1 MCGQCRYLH
10 KIICVTDCYIRKLST
25 ATGSFVPE
33 SPLQKNVFLNI
44 VPDPQ
49 ERILFSDIPYFR
61 DNYFV
66 FQLSGNKRG
75 ILPPIWTTWNN
86 LKDRLRQSGGH
97 FQEFE
102 RDNNKKKA
110 KLEKFYTVRPSVKSS
125 VNFWC
130 RPHYILLWH
139 SLDTKKSN
147 TQIHPNRHK
156 EVVKSKK

>member
-1 MCGQCRYLH
+1 M
-10 KIICVTDCYIRKLST
+10 
-25 ATGSFVPE
+25 
-33 SPLQKNVFLNI
+33 
-44 VPDPQ
+44 PDPQ

-102 RDNNKKKA
+102 RDNNKKSEAGEILHCATKREIFHKFLLSTTLYPIMTLSWHQKGKHSNLDSSQSA
-110 KLEKFYTVRPSVKSS
+110 KGRS
-125 VNFWC
+125 
-130 RPHYILLWH
+130 
-139 SLDTKKSN
+139 
-147 TQIHPNRHK
+147 QIK
-156 EVVKSKK
+156 ELTTHI

>member
-1 MCGQCRYLH
+1 M
-10 KIICVTDCYIRKLST
+10 
-25 ATGSFVPE
+25 
-33 SPLQKNVFLNI
+33 
-44 VPDPQ
+44 PDPQ

-102 RDNNKKKA
+102 RDNNKKSEAGEILHCATKR
-110 KLEKFYTVRPSVKSS
+110 EIFHKFLLSTTLYPIMTLSWHQKGKHSNSS
-125 VNFWC
+125 Q
-130 RPHYILLWH
+130 
-139 SLDTKKSN
+139 SA
-147 TQIHPNRHK
+147 
-156 EVVKSKK
+156 